1 MKGRGWEWRGGER
14 KEQRMGREGEE
25 RGDGREGKERV
36 CSFFAIG
43 RKRKV
48 GAMNDRLGLLYT
60 TQQKSG
66 AGNDKN
72 ISSELY
78 KKINELI
85 SIKNPAL

>member
-1 MKGRGWEWRGGER
+1 
-14 KEQRMGREGEE
+14 
-25 RGDGREGKERV
+25 
-36 CSFFAIG
+36 
-43 RKRKV
+43 
-48 GAMNDRLGLLYT
+48 MNDRLGLLYT